1 MVPFSADALLAM
13 LLAFYPVVGPA
24 ALARARQDRPDYF
37 ASGTLIGR
45 YGDALK
51 LPDGRIFDLIFDVL
65 GPGMKWQVLEDT
77 GDGAG
82 SELDDPFALEE
93 GPIVPIDESAWPE
106 PAPVPVFGPLVADRL
121 RELGASDEII
131 GHAYTIASEGAAAT
145 RIENGFSGTIGGA
158 EGLIGPNHAA
168 LDTMSPAD
176 ELVLLGGH
184 VGQIDNNELLF
195 TGAPPGP
202 VGYGS
207 GGLPLPRA
215 KIDEGEV
222 IDTTGGPVVTGPG
235 PEDGE
240 TDSTVVNTNKRDT
253 PQ

>member
-24 ALARARQDRPDYF
+24 ALARARQERPDYF
-37 ASGTLIGR
+37 AAGTLIGR
-45 YGDALK
+45 HGDALK

-65 GPGMKWQVLEDT
+65 GPGMRWQVLEDR

-82 SELDDPFALEE
+82 TDVDDPFALEE

-121 RELGASDEII
+121 SELGASDTVI
-131 GHAYTIASEGAAAT
+131 GLAYNTAVEGAAAS
-145 RIENGFSGTIGGA
+145 RIENGFSGTVAGA
-158 EGLIGPNHAA
+158 EAQLGPAHLA
-168 LDTMSPAD
+168 LDAMNPAD
-176 ELVLLGGH
+176 ELIQLGSH
-184 VGQIDNNELLF
+184 VGQIDGNEGLF
-195 TGAPPGP
+195 TGPPPGP
-202 VGYGS
+202 VGYGT

-222 IDTTGGPVVTGPG
+222 VDVDGGPIVTGPG
-235 PEDGE
+235 PDDGGTE
-240 TDSTVVNTNKRDT
+240 ETVVNTNKRDT